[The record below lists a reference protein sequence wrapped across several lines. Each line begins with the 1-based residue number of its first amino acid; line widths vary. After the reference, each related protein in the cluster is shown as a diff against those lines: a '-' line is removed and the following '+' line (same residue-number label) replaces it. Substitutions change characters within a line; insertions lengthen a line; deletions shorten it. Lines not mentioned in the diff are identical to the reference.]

1 MTVPLASGG
10 LRAGA
15 IGSSGANALM
25 PSSGCTV
32 SATSLVLLARYP
44 QRHACTE
51 LGTCLP
57 QLGHVHV
64 YPMAEK
70 GNDIF
75 LSYRMLTMHPMPDC
89 AWRFTDLRTSV
100 QPPAAPCRTP
110 HPAAPC
116 RTQPR
121 ARPGHVDR
129 FGDNGFTRWRKACAR
144 FGTSDPPNTAA
155 PRLALPLKPP
165 GPWEKPM
172 SRRLISAIAILF
184 VMLSPLVALA

>member
-1 MTVPLASGG
+1 M
-10 LRAGA
+10 
-15 IGSSGANALM
+15 
-25 PSSGCTV
+25 
-32 SATSLVLLARYP
+32 LLARYP

-110 HPAAPC
+110 HPAAPS
-116 RTQPR
+116 REPDLATWIVS
-121 ARPGHVDR
+121 AITV
-129 FGDNGFTRWRKACAR
+129 FTRWRKACAR